1 MTTNTIAPIALCK
14 AFLPALKQ
22 AKGQIVN
29 VSSLAGLVGVSVRT
43 VYSGSKFA
51 LTGFSK
57 ALRSEVKPHG
67 ISVSMIYPGYVQ
79 TNISNNACTGVH
91 GE

>member
-1 MTTNTIAPIALCK
+1 M
-14 AFLPALKQ
+14 
-22 AKGQIVN
+22 
-29 VSSLAGLVGVSVRT
+29 RT

-67 ISVSMIYPGYVQ
+67 IQVSMIYPGYVQ
-79 TNISNNACTGVH
+79 TNISQNACTGVH
-91 GE
+91 GEKLGATDANIANGIPADKAV